1 MRMWSPEVNTECLS
15 LSLSTGVFTQD
26 LSLNL
31 ELTEWVAKLLSKPLG
46 SPCLCPPALLWQP
59 HNHTWPFTW
68 ELGAEV
74 RFSFCAPS
82 TWPYH
87 ESSLQ
92 PLKKPFVSDI
102 FSEFSFLFFL
112 VFSFH
117 DLHSLFYICGIP
129 CCWHS
134 ELSIWEGHLSLSL
147 FSQLRTAPGNSY
159 ELLQVTQPEWS
170 CFWSLIWIKIFQHM
184 CLKYLQLHYFCVV
197 YTSRHL

>member
-1 MRMWSPEVNTECLS
+1 MYVLYFKPLNSIWLKGIKSLLSFKKKKTTQDVLLWEKGNLIQHLKRFDTKYFVVVEVGIPACCIKRIWVCAHMRMWSLEVDTECLF
-15 LSLSTGVFTQD
+15 LSLSTDVFTKD

-31 ELTEWVAKLLSKPLG
+31 ELTEWVAELLSKPLG

-92 PLKKPFVSDI
+92 PLKKTFVSDI
-102 FSEFSFLFFL
+102 FSEFSFLFF
-112 VFSFH
+112 
-117 DLHSLFYICGIP
+117 
-129 CCWHS
+129 
-134 ELSIWEGHLSLSL
+134 
-147 FSQLRTAPGNSY
+147 
-159 ELLQVTQPEWS
+159 
-170 CFWSLIWIKIFQHM
+170 
-184 CLKYLQLHYFCVV
+184 
-197 YTSRHL
+197 